1 MITAVVTLLGGWRA
15 TAFAVLAALAL
26 SGAGYERLRVHALDR
41 TIADLTTAA
50 AAQRAEYL
58 TQLASAAEAARA
70 TEQRQADAIAAA
82 DIHYQREKADAID
95 VEKRV
100 ADGLR
105 AGTLSLRHKLAA
117 CSATSAVSASPGD
130 TSGTD
135 DGAELRAAVAQS
147 VAIGAG
153 CDARVRALQAVVT
166 ADRR

>member
-1 MITAVVTLLGGWRA
+1 MIAAIKAWLSTYALWLSVGAIAAVGAFAGLQTLRLAWAKADLATAVTAKATLETAIA
-15 TAFAVLAALAL
+15 TA
-26 SGAGYERLRVHALDR
+26 
-41 TIADLTTAA
+41 
-50 AAQRAEYL
+50 AQN
-58 TQLASAAEAARA
+58 AEAKARA

-117 CSATSAVSASPGD
+117 CSATSAVPTPASSA
-130 TSGTD
+130 SGTD

-153 CDARVRALQAVVT
+153 CDARIRALQAVLT
-166 ADRR
+166 ADRQ